1 MLTVCFS
8 LILPYFVMKFGMND
22 YKEPSFISYKPQE
35 NETLV
40 IKAITVNPFEGQL
53 EGYLHSYRVDKYKKK
68 LQSSDPRALK
78 RIIMTSTDIWNDK
91 KDEILE
97 QTDVLAIIV
106 VCKENLRPSSPLPAL
121 LPNSTIPLLIIR

>member
-1 MLTVCFS
+1 
-8 LILPYFVMKFGMND
+8 MND
-22 YKEPSFISYKPQE
+22 YKEPSFISYKLQE
-35 NETLV
+35 NETIV
-40 IKAITVNPFEGQL
+40 IKAITVNAFEGQL

-68 LQSSDPRALK
+68 LQSTDPRALK